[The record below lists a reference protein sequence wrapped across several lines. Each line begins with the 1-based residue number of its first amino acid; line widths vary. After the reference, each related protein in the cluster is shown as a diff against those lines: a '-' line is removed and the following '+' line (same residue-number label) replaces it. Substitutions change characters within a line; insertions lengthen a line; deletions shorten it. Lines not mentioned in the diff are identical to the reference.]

1 MYSSIYRVQSSTRRL
16 PIRALFGFTLKQV
29 ESYPFPFPSELHV
42 WWLVLGSPWVTSVD
56 TYQHVEEHHWLCF
69 VSWMRIGCCHLHVG
83 GWKCAQFDDYTCL
96 HTRLWSDKELGVQWA
111 TQKRLVLSPEG
122 IVLQCHRLCCQLFHY
137 GGFTISSSPSKVT
150 HWQWHFKHT

>member
-1 MYSSIYRVQSSTRRL
+1 MDWFSFSYLIDDQITSYLIVCSILSAHLILQQSRPVPRAVHATTLDVIQPSPQLHYDIMHGTQPYRQPCTAHMYSSIYRVQSSTRRL

-83 GWKCAQFDDYTCL
+83 G
-96 HTRLWSDKELGVQWA
+96 
-111 TQKRLVLSPEG
+111 
-122 IVLQCHRLCCQLFHY
+122 
-137 GGFTISSSPSKVT
+137 
-150 HWQWHFKHT
+150 